1 MTRLYTDNPFALLGL
16 RATADGRQVRRRIE
30 ELEVRLRLGS
40 GTGGLDP
47 DRLRQIRQALES
59 PVDRLNAEVFWLHVD
74 PDEPSPELDTESL
87 NAEILRLL
95 QRGLHASGLERTL
108 ITHDLAVLRHAA
120 WLDQWQRTPD
130 AATLSGLQ
138 LAHTDW
144 VEALLSPDIERYF
157 QERRQVLEAPP
168 LDIQQAA
175 SERILHSIAEVTSDA
190 IDRRNLTTAVGLVAL
205 MRRTQLPVTSHSDA
219 VADATKSLRGQIAR
233 GLQALSAVRETD
245 EVAGDKLRFERE
257 ALLNGVLGPFARY
270 LRVDPTFSDDAL
282 RDRVALAA
290 RLVSV
295 NVYNSAGDADLAG
308 AILDHSLS
316 IAGSTPAMSQLAADL
331 AQVRYQHHS
340 AAATA
345 AFDTGA
351 SAAAAAHAELAEEYA
366 SSEEQRALVR
376 ALAGAARRSALPSG
390 VAAAKTA
397 ILEVQTAAR
406 QKLRSEVERAER
418 FEQVS
423 YAAERPARSEP
434 VELPRATGSDSR
446 GKWVAAAIA
455 ILILLLVGAANGSS
469 TANRSSTATQ
479 APSATGGFSQ
489 PAGGTRAPTQ
499 QVSSCSAQIRSM
511 DAQLGTMESDLERL
525 ERRLRNMRDEIDS
538 LDSEIRSIESRYP
551 RGIPSSI
558 YPHYSYSFDRRE
570 SLIDDYNSTLG
581 RYKSDF
587 DDYELL
593 VNRRNSLARSC

>member
-1 MTRLYTDNPFALLGL
+1 MTRLYRDNPFALLGL

-30 ELEVRLRLGS
+30 ELEVQLRLGS

-74 PDEPSPELDTESL
+74 PLEPSPRLDTESL

-95 QRGLHASGLERTL
+95 QRGLQASGLERTL
-108 ITHDLAVLRHAA
+108 IAHDLAVLRHAA
-120 WLDQWQRTPD
+120 WLDQSQRTPD

-157 QERRQVLEAPP
+157 EERRQVLEAPP
-168 LDIQQAA
+168 LDIQKAA
-175 SERILHSIAEVTSDA
+175 SEQILRSIAEVTSDA
-190 IDRRNLTTAVGLVAL
+190 IDRRNLSVAAGLVAL
-205 MRRTQLPVTSHSDA
+205 MRRSQLPITSPSDA
-219 VADATKSLRGQIAR
+219 VAEATKSLRGEIAR

-257 ALLNGVLGPFARY
+257 ALVNGVLGPFARY
-270 LRVDPTFSDDAL
+270 LLVDPAFADDSL

-295 NVYNSAGDADLAG
+295 NAYNSAGDADLAG
-308 AILDHSLS
+308 AILDHSLA
-316 IAGSTPAMSQLAADL
+316 IAGSTPTMSQLAADL

-340 AAATA
+340 SAATA

-366 SSEEQRALVR
+366 SSDEQRGFVH

-397 ILEVQTAAR
+397 ILEEQTAAR
-406 QKLRSEVERAER
+406 QKLHEEVARATR
-418 FEQVS
+418 FEPIS
-423 YAAERPARSEP
+423 YEAERPARSES
-434 VELPRATGSDSR
+434 VELPRPTGSDNR

-469 TANRSSTATQ
+469 TANRSPTATQ
-479 APSATGGFSQ
+479 APSTTGGFTQ
-489 PAGGTRAPTQ
+489 PAAGTRGPTQ
-499 QVSSCSAQIRSM
+499 QASSCSAQIGSM
-511 DAQLGTMESDLERL
+511 DAQIRTMESDLQSV
-525 ERRLRNMRDEIDS
+525 ERRLENMADEIRS

-558 YPHYSYSFDRRE
+558 YPHYSYSFDRRK
-570 SLIDDYNSTLG
+570 SLLDDYDFMYE
-581 RYKSDF
+581 RYESDF
-587 DDYELL
+587 ADYELL
-593 VNRRNSLARSC
+593 FNRRNSLARSC